1 MPSRKGERMDE
12 YLSKKNSE
20 GYSDPTAHKAVIR
33 ADRYDYRPVVYI
45 CSPFSGDTEENMEK
59 ARDYCRYAVDKGV
72 IPLAP
77 HLLLPQYMDEGTE
90 RDLALFMD
98 LVLLTK
104 CKEVWVFGGI
114 ISSAMEAEIKRA
126 KWKNYRLRYFNESCE
141 EVHE

>member
-59 ARDYCRYAVDKGV
+59 ARGYCRYAVDKGV

-104 CKEVWVFGGI
+104 CKEVWVFGGRI
-114 ISSAMEAEIKRA
+114 TEGMQTEITNASRRGMPVRFIKR
-126 KWKNYRLRYFNESCE
+126 EDE
-141 EVHE
+141 E